1 MVNSFAGRLLYDF
14 GSGAADV
21 EWVVSIRDAQAY
33 HVAENARTVGTLTR
47 LSGLETSVYLL
58 A

>member
-1 MVNSFAGRLLYDF
+1 MGRLLYDF

-33 HVAENARTVGTLTR
+33 HVAEYARTVGTLTR
-47 LSGLETSVYLL
+47 LSGFETSVYLL